1 MTVATTSPIYV
12 FDAYGTLFDVHSA
25 VGRYRDEVGPKSDLL
40 SAVWRAKQLEYTW
53 IHARLDRQATFAE
66 LTEQSL
72 DYAIAAIGGV
82 QKGLREELLSAYRSL
97 RPYPEVPDV
106 LDDLKGAG
114 ARLAILS
121 NGDPEML
128 DAAVHAAGF
137 DTVFDAVLSVA
148 EAGIFKPAPQVY
160 ALATSFFSCDPG
172 DISFQSSNR
181 WDIAG
186 AHVAGF
192 RTVWINRTGVPDEYP
207 SMPADREIED
217 LTELA
222 PELMTGIGDDDDDE
236 HDNEDV

>member
-1 MTVATTSPIYV
+1 MAQSTPPIFV

-53 IHARLDRQATFAE
+53 IHARVERTATFAA

-72 DYAIAAIGGV
+72 DFAIAAIGGV
-82 QKGLREELLSAYRSL
+82 QKGVREELLSAYRSL
-97 RPYPEVPDV
+97 SPYGEVPDV

-137 DTVFDAVLSVA
+137 DGVFDAVLSVSQV
-148 EAGIFKPAPQVY
+148 GIFKPAMACY
-160 ALATSFFSCDPG
+160 RMAADFFGVEPAA
-172 DISFQSSNR
+172 ISFQSSNR

-186 AHVAGF
+186 GHVFGF
-192 RTVWINRTGVPDEYP
+192 STVWINRQGVPDEYP
-207 SMPADREIED
+207 DMPAGRIIRD

-222 PELMTGIGDDDDDE
+222 PGLAEE
-236 HDNEDV
+236 V

>member
-1 MTVATTSPIYV
+1 MTAPIYV

-25 VGRYRDEVGPKSDLL
+25 VGRYKDEVGPKSDIL
-40 SAVWRAKQLEYTW
+40 SAIWRAKQLEYTW
-53 IHARLDRQATFAE
+53 IHARVERPATFAA

-72 DYAIAAIGGV
+72 DFAIAAIGGV

-97 RPYPEVPDV
+97 QPYPEVPDV
-106 LDDLKGAG
+106 LDDLKGSG

-137 DTVFDAVLSVA
+137 EGVFDAVLSVSQ
-148 EAGIFKPAPQVY
+148 AGIFKPAMACY
-160 ALATSFFSCDPG
+160 KLATDFFGVAPAA
-172 DISFQSSNR
+172 ISFQSSNR

-186 AHVAGF
+186 ANVHGC
-192 RTVWINRTGVPDEYP
+192 RTVWINRTGGPDEYP
-207 SMPADREIED
+207 DMPAGRIIAD

-222 PELMTGIGDDDDDE
+222 PQTASDA
-236 HDNEDV
+236 

>member
-1 MTVATTSPIYV
+1 MTSRSEKNSPIYV

-40 SAVWRAKQLEYTW
+40 SAIWRAKQLEYTW
-53 IHARLDRQATFAE
+53 IHARVERTTTFAA

-72 DYAIAAIGGV
+72 DYAVAAIGGI

-97 RPYPEVPDV
+97 APYPEVPDV
-106 LDDLKGAG
+106 LDDLKGDG

-137 DTVFDAVLSVA
+137 DDIFDAVFSTA
-148 EAGIFKPAPQVY
+148 EVGVFKPAMAVY
-160 ALATSFFSCDPG
+160 EMAAKRFDVQPSA
-172 DISFQSSNR
+172 ISFQSSNR

-186 AHVAGF
+186 AHVFGF
-192 RTVWINRTGVPDEYP
+192 KTVWINRMGVPDEYP
-207 SMPADREIED
+207 DMPANRIISD
-217 LTELA
+217 LSQLA
-222 PELMTGIGDDDDDE
+222 PVRPLA
-236 HDNEDV
+236 

>member
-1 MTVATTSPIYV
+1 MTATIFV

-25 VGRYRDEVGPKSDLL
+25 VGRYKDEVGPKSDLL
-40 SAVWRAKQLEYTW
+40 SAIWRAKQLEYTW
-53 IHARLDRQATFAE
+53 IHARLERPATFSE

-72 DYAIAAIGGV
+72 DYAIAAIGGI
-82 QKGLREELLSAYRSL
+82 QPGLREELLTAYRSL
-97 RPYPEVPDV
+97 KPYPEVPDV

-128 DAAVHAAGF
+128 DAAVHASGL

-148 EAGIFKPAPQVY
+148 DAGVFKPAPAVY
-160 ALATSFFSCDPG
+160 GLATRYFECPAAA
-172 DISFQSSNR
+172 ISFQSSNR

-207 SMPADREIED
+207 DMPADRTIDD

-222 PELMTGIGDDDDDE
+222 PDLAAIADAVSDAQEQD
-236 HDNEDV
+236 

>member
-1 MTVATTSPIYV
+1 MTKSPIYV

-40 SAVWRAKQLEYTW
+40 SAIWRAKQLEYTW
-53 IHARLDRQATFAE
+53 IHARVERPATFAA
-66 LTEQSL
+66 LTERSL
-72 DYAIAAIGGV
+72 DYAIAAIGGI
-82 QKGLREELLSAYRSL
+82 QKGVREELLSAYRSL
-97 RPYPEVPDV
+97 LPFPEVPDV

-137 DTVFDAVLSVA
+137 EGVFDAVLSVSQV
-148 EAGIFKPAPQVY
+148 GIFKPAMPVY
-160 ALATSFFSCDPG
+160 KMAADFFGAAPG

-186 AHVAGF
+186 GHVFGF
-192 RTVWINRTGVPDEYP
+192 RTVWINRTGAPDEYP
-207 SMPADREIED
+207 DMPASRIIST
-217 LTELA
+217 LAELA
-222 PELMTGIGDDDDDE
+222 PATRT
-236 HDNEDV
+236 

>member
-1 MTVATTSPIYV
+1 MSALIYV

-40 SAVWRAKQLEYTW
+40 SAIWRAKQLEYTW
-53 IHARLDRQATFAE
+53 IHARLERPATFAV

-72 DYAIAAIGGV
+72 DYATAAIGGI

-97 RPYPEVPDV
+97 SPYPEVPDA
-106 LDDLKGAG
+106 LDDLKGDG

-128 DAAVHAAGF
+128 DAAVNSAGL
-137 DTVFDAVLSVA
+137 DGVFDAVLSA
-148 EAGIFKPAPQVY
+148 AQAGIFKPAMPVY
-160 ALATSFFSCDPG
+160 KMASDFFGAAPAT
-172 DISFQSSNR
+172 ISFQSSNR

-186 AHVAGF
+186 GQVFGF
-192 RTVWINRTGVPDEYP
+192 RTVWINRAGSPDEYP
-207 SMPADREIED
+207 DMPASRIIKD

-222 PELMTGIGDDDDDE
+222 PASARS
-236 HDNEDV
+236 

>member
-1 MTVATTSPIYV
+1 MTAPPIYV

-25 VGRYRDEVGPKSDLL
+25 VGRYKDEVGPKSDLL
-40 SAVWRAKQLEYTW
+40 SAIWRAKQLEYTW
-53 IHARLDRQATFAE
+53 IHSRVERPATFAV

-72 DYAIAAIGGV
+72 DFAVAAIGGI

-97 RPYPEVPDV
+97 QPYEEVPDV

-137 DTVFDAVLSVA
+137 DGIFDAVLSVQQV
-148 EAGIFKPAPQVY
+148 GGLFKPAMAVY
-160 ALATSFFSCDPG
+160 KMASDFFGVAPVA
-172 DISFQSSNR
+172 ISFQSSNR

-186 AHVAGF
+186 AHVFGF
-192 RTVWINRTGVPDEYP
+192 RTVWINRSGVPDEYP
-207 SMPADREIED
+207 DMPANRVVKD
-217 LTELA
+217 LTALVPGGA
-222 PELMTGIGDDDDDE
+222 S
-236 HDNEDV
+236 

>member
-1 MTVATTSPIYV
+1 MTTPTYV

-25 VGRYRDEVGPKSDLL
+25 VGRYRDEVGPKADLM
-40 SAVWRAKQLEYTW
+40 SAIWRAKQLEYTW
-53 IHARLDRQATFAE
+53 IHARVERPATFAA

-72 DYAIAAIGGV
+72 DFAITAIGGI

-128 DAAVHAAGF
+128 DAAVHSAGF
-137 DTVFDAVLSVA
+137 DGVFDAVLSVSQV
-148 EAGIFKPAPQVY
+148 GIFKPASACY
-160 ALATSFFSCDPG
+160 KMATDFFGVGPAA
-172 DISFQSSNR
+172 ISFQSSNR

-186 AHVAGF
+186 AHVFGF
-192 RTVWINRTGVPDEYP
+192 TTVWINRTGAPDEYP
-207 SMPADREIED
+207 DMPASRTIKN

-222 PELMTGIGDDDDDE
+222 PVT
-236 HDNEDV
+236 

>member
-1 MTVATTSPIYV
+1 MPPIFV

-40 SAVWRAKQLEYTW
+40 SAIWRAKQLEYTW
-53 IHARLDRQATFAE
+53 IHSRIEKAATFAS

-72 DYAIAAIGGV
+72 DYAIAAIGGL
-82 QKGLREELLSAYRSL
+82 QPGLREELLSSYRSL
-97 RPYPEVPDV
+97 KPYDEVPDV

-128 DAAVHAAGF
+128 DAAVHASGLE
-137 DTVFDAVLSVA
+137 TVFDAVLSVTD
-148 EAGIFKPAPQVY
+148 AGLFKPAMTVY
-160 ALATSFFSCDPG
+160 ALATTFFDCEAR

-186 AHVAGF
+186 AYVAGF
-192 RTVWINRTGVPDEYP
+192 RTVWVNRTGVPDEYP
-207 SMPADREIED
+207 EFPAHRTIGD
-217 LTELA
+217 LTELV
-222 PELMTGIGDDDDDE
+222 EDYDE
-236 HDNEDV
+236 MARQA

>member
-1 MTVATTSPIYV
+1 MTVASDAASPIYV

-40 SAVWRAKQLEYTW
+40 SAIWRAKQLEYTW
-53 IHARLDRQATFAE
+53 IHARVERPATFAA

-72 DYAIAAIGGV
+72 DYAVAAIGGI

-97 RPYPEVPDV
+97 APYPEVPDV

-137 DTVFDAVLSVA
+137 DDVFDAVFSTA
-148 EAGIFKPAPQVY
+148 EVGVFKPAMAVY
-160 ALATSFFSCDPG
+160 AMASERFGVKPAE
-172 DISFQSSNR
+172 ISFQSSNR

-186 AHVAGF
+186 AHVFGF
-192 RTVWINRTGVPDEYP
+192 RTVWINRVGVPDEYP
-207 SMPADREIED
+207 DMPANWMISD
-217 LTELA
+217 LTGLLPGA
-222 PELMTGIGDDDDDE
+222 PTTA
-236 HDNEDV
+236 

>member
-1 MTVATTSPIYV
+1 MIAPIYV

-25 VGRYRDEVGPKSDLL
+25 VGRYKDEVGPKSDLL
-40 SAVWRAKQLEYTW
+40 SAIWRAKQLEYTW
-53 IHARLDRQATFAE
+53 IHSRLERPATFAE

-72 DYAIAAIGGV
+72 DYAIAAIGGI
-82 QKGLREELLSAYRSL
+82 QPGLREELLSAYRSL

-128 DAAVHAAGF
+128 DAAVHASGLVN
-137 DTVFDAVLSVA
+137 VFDAVISVA
-148 EAGIFKPAPQVY
+148 ETGLFKPAMSVY
-160 ALATSFFSCDPG
+160 QLATKYFDCAPEA
-172 DISFQSSNR
+172 ISFQSSNR

-186 AHVAGF
+186 ASVAGF
-192 RTVWINRTGVPDEYP
+192 RTVWINRSGVPDEYP
-207 SMPADREIED
+207 DMPADRIISD

-222 PELMTGIGDDDDDE
+222 PGLRLTGDEDEDDE
-236 HDNEDV
+236 ET

>member
-1 MTVATTSPIYV
+1 MKTAPIYV

-25 VGRYRDEVGPKSDLL
+25 VGRYKDEVGPKSDLM
-40 SAVWRAKQLEYTW
+40 SAIWRAKQLEYTW
-53 IHARLDRQATFAE
+53 IHSRIERPATFSD

-72 DYAIAAIGGV
+72 DFAIHAIGGI

-97 RPYPEVPDV
+97 KPYPEVPDV
-106 LDDLKGAG
+106 LDDLRGAG

-137 DTVFDAVLSVA
+137 DELFDAILSVA
-148 EAGIFKPAPQVY
+148 QAGGIFKPASQVY
-160 ALATSFFSCDPG
+160 ALATSFFSVEPK

-186 AHVAGF
+186 AAAFGF
-192 RTVWINRTGVPDEYP
+192 KTVWINRSNAPDEYP
-207 SMPADREIED
+207 D
-217 LTELA
+217 LA
-222 PELMTGIGDDDDDE
+222 PNRVIQDLSRLAPA
-236 HDNEDV
+236 NEA